1 MINVFKL
8 GYVDL
13 QCTDVNRMHDYYE
26 NTIGFSSIATGENGE
41 FYISSGVDHHNV
53 ILRQSNKSELQ
64 TIGLQIE
71 ENSSLQD
78 VVKHLSSQGIAS
90 EIQSDTQPGIK
101 ELVSLKDPDGFTIH
115 LYHQMETPSPGYKLG
130 HVTPHKLGHLAI
142 GSLKPEAAL
151 DFYMNVLN
159 FKYTDCI
166 GNRAAFLTCNSD
178 HHVLNISNFGH
189 RMMHH
194 VAFELKDSAH
204 HVSSADYL
212 AAKNHPIVWG
222 PSRHTAGHNIA
233 SYHHDPELNVIELYT
248 EMDQYIAELD
258 IFDPRPWH
266 EELPLRPRDWGY
278 NCTWYT
284 KFESDIIDSVL
295 KKVKET
301 V

>member
-8 GYVDL
+8 GYVDF
-13 QCTDVNRMHDYYE
+13 QCNDVKRMQDYYE
-26 NTIGFSSIATGENGE
+26 NTIGFTNVATGDKGE
-41 FYISSGVDHHNV
+41 SFISSGVDHHNV
-53 ILRQSNKSELQ
+53 ILRQGNASELQ
-64 TIGLQIE
+64 TIGFQIKE
-71 ENSSLQD
+71 TSSLQ
-78 VVKHLSSQGIAS
+78 
-90 EIQSDTQPGIK
+90 EIQKYLSKNGLKSVIKSDTQPGVK
-101 ELVSLKDPDGFTIH
+101 ELIELRDPDGYKIH
-115 LYHQMETPSPGYKLG
+115 LYHQMETPAPGYKLG
-130 HVTPHKLGHLAI
+130 HVTPHKLGHLAL
-142 GSLKPEAAL
+142 GSLKPEASVE
-151 DFYMNVLN
+151 FYMSILN
-159 FKYTDCI
+159 FQYTDNI
-166 GNRAAFLTCNSD
+166 GNRATFLTCNSD

-212 AAKNHPIVWG
+212 AAKEHAIVWG

-233 SYHHDPELNVIELYT
+233 SYHHDPELNLIELYT
-248 EMDQYIAELD
+248 EMDQYIPELD

-266 EELPLRPRDWGY
+266 EELPLKPKIWDY

-284 KFESDIIDSVL
+284 KFEADIIDSVL